1 MKAGLLLETKNICR
15 NFGAVK
21 ALQHVDFYV
30 NYGEIVGLVGDNGA
44 GKSTLMK
51 ILSGEYTRDE
61 GEIFFE
67 GRKVEIN
74 RPEDARDIGIGM
86 LYQEFELSLVWNIDV
101 AGNIFLGREP
111 RKPFLGGLVQILDTK
126 KMEKDSVRLLDRLKI
141 NISSPRIQVG
151 FLSGGQRE
159 AVAVTKVIS
168 LNSKLVIMDEPT
180 AALAVKEAGK
190 VRELMLRLKEE
201 GVSIIVISHNLQD
214 IFAVADRVVVLTRGK
229 VTGNKKIEETNVDE
243 IVKLIVG
250 GD

>member
-1 MKAGLLLETKNICR
+1 MERRVLLETRKICK
-15 NFGAVK
+15 NFGAIK
-21 ALQHVDFYV
+21 ALSQVDFYV

-51 ILSGEYTRDE
+51 ILSGAYTRDE

-74 RPEDARDIGIGM
+74 CPEDARDIGIGM

-101 AGNIFLGREP
+101 AGNIFLGREF
-111 RKPFLGGLVQILDTK
+111 RKPFLGKLIKLIDTK

-141 NISSPRIQVG
+141 DIGSPRIQVG

-180 AALAVKEAGK
+180 AALAVREARG
-190 VRELMLRLKEE
+190 VRELILRLKKE

-229 VTGNKKIEETNVDE
+229 VTGNKKIEETNMDE
-243 IVKLIVG
+243 VVKLIVG